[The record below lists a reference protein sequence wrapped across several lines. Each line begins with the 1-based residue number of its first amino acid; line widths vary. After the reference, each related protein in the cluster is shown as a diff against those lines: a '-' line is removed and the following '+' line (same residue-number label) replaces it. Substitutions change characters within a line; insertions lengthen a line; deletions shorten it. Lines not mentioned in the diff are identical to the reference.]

1 MQTPIYWTDSAKWRF
16 IYERMADVK
25 NNNTELTVRIISTIL
40 MLIAISLLFVGLRKV
55 AIIVFVVVLALDIA
69 GIVIAS
75 KMDKK

>member
-1 MQTPIYWTDSAKWRF
+1 M
-16 IYERMADVK
+16 K

-75 KMDKK
+75 KMDKNSITKDKGKQRFWYATSQVDR